1 VRRVNGTEPRAL
13 LDLALRAARAGG
25 AHAAAAR
32 SDGVEVTATKS
43 SEVDI
48 VTAADRETERLVR
61 ELLLGERPDDAI
73 LGEEGSSVEGSTG
86 VRWIVD
92 PIDGTVNYLYGL
104 GQYAVSIAA
113 EVEGQVVAG
122 VVLDVAKDETY
133 AGVRLP
139 DGAVEST
146 LDGRPLGVR
155 GPAPLAQ
162 RLIATGFSYEP
173 ERRAIQGRTVA
184 HLLTQVR
191 DIRRFGS
198 CALDLCAVAAG
209 RLDGY
214 LEEGVNP
221 WDHAAGCLVAEGAG
235 ARWELTA
242 GAGGGPLLMCAPA
255 HGFDELRAAALA
267 AGFLARSGE

>member
-1 VRRVNGTEPRAL
+1 MSDIDPRAL

-32 SDGVEVTATKS
+32 ERGVEVTATKS

-48 VTAADRETERLVR
+48 VTAADRETERIVR
-61 ELLLGERPDDAI
+61 ELLLGERPDDSI
-73 LGEEGSSVEGSTG
+73 LGEEGSSVEGASG

-113 EVEGQVVAG
+113 EHGGQVVAG
-122 VVLDVAKDETY
+122 VVLDVAKDEAY

-139 DGAVEST
+139 DGSTEST
-146 LDGRPLGVR
+146 LEGRPLAVR
-155 GPAPLAQ
+155 GPAPLGQ

-173 ERRAIQGRTVA
+173 ERRGIQGPAVA
-184 HLLTQVR
+184 NLLREIR
-191 DIRRFGS
+191 DIRRLGS

-209 RLDGY
+209 RVDGY

-221 WDHAAGCLVAEGAG
+221 WDHAAGGLIAEGAG
-235 ARWELTA
+235 ARWELA
-242 GAGGGPLLMCAPA
+242 PGAGGGPLLLCAPT
-255 HGFDELRAAALA
+255 HGYEELRRAALD
-267 AGFLARSGE
+267 AGFFASTGE